1 MVLLAQAGWPSRGP
15 FCYATMTRRVLR
27 YHIMEMGPCLTRVG
41 FLVCVEWQ
49 KFDFFFLILFLSPP
63 FRYSLTEG
71 SMRPAVRVSPSRSWI
86 SSFSPPCLQDRS
98 TLCSL
103 PHPCELCPGYL
114 QAETPSAEDPK
125 DVARLPPGCTS
136 GAGAA
141 LASPFHMHQR
151 LKERSGFELSSPFP
165 QPDVWQ
171 QSLKSCSFSCAFF
184 LLTPACCSLAAS
196 LALLLSREQGLNPF
210 ALWVQAVYIYIY
222 MLYRLFF
229 QHPLYNRAGQTA
241 SRGLTLALRGIPGK
255 GQLVISRST
264 SNEIGCEAA

>member
-1 MVLLAQAGWPSRGP
+1 MVLLAQADWPSRGP

-49 KFDFFFLILFLSPP
+49 KFDFFFLF
-63 FRYSLTEG
+63 Y
-71 SMRPAVRVSPSRSWI
+71 
-86 SSFSPPCLQDRS
+86 FSPHRSDIPLLKEAWGLLYVSRLLALGFLPSPLPAFRTEALCAAFPILASCALDTSKQRRPQLKIQRMSPGCLLDAPVGLVQRW
-98 TLCSL
+98 L
-103 PHPCELCPGYL
+103 PHSICIRD
-114 QAETPSAEDPK
+114 SRNVVD
-125 DVARLPPGCTS
+125 
-136 GAGAA
+136 
-141 LASPFHMHQR
+141 
-151 LKERSGFELSSPFP
+151 LSSPLLFP
-165 QPDVWQ
+165 SQMFDS
-171 QSLKSCSFSCAFF
+171 SLWRAALFLVPFSFSQ
-184 LLTPACCSLAAS
+184 PACCSLAAS

-255 GQLVISRST
+255 GQLVISRSA

>member
-103 PHPCELCPGYL
+103 PILASCALDTSKQRRPQLKI
-114 QAETPSAEDPK
+114 QRMS
-125 DVARLPPGCTS
+125 PGCLLDAPV
-136 GAGAA
+136 G
-141 LASPFHMHQR
+141 LVQR
-151 LKERSGFELSSPFP
+151 WLPHSICIRDSRNVVDLSSPLLFP
-165 QPDVWQ
+165 SQMFDS
-171 QSLKSCSFSCAFF
+171 SL
-184 LLTPACCSLAAS
+184 
-196 LALLLSREQGLNPF
+196 
-210 ALWVQAVYIYIY
+210 
-222 MLYRLFF
+222 
-229 QHPLYNRAGQTA
+229 
-241 SRGLTLALRGIPGK
+241 
-255 GQLVISRST
+255 
-264 SNEIGCEAA
+264 